1 MNKWY
6 CKNLILFLVFL
17 CFATNIV
24 CAKTNEF
31 KIYINL
37 WNSKLYLMQNNKVIE
52 EYPISP
58 GKDKSPTP
66 IGKFHI
72 INKSKGWGSGFGSR
86 WLGLDVPWGKYG
98 IHGTNKAW
106 LIGERVSSGCIRMY
120 NKDVENLFE
129 KISVGTE
136 VYIDGPIMGIG
147 IHEFKTLSRNS
158 RGNLVQIIQYRLKAA
173 GYYKGKCHG
182 IYDIHTELAVKQFQR
197 KQDIKVTGSITS
209 KEYILLGLLE

>member
-1 MNKWY
+1 MKKWY
-6 CKNLILFLVFL
+6 CKNLILLLAFL

-24 CAKTNEF
+24 CAKTNEY

-37 WNSKLYLMQNNKVIE
+37 WTSKLYFIQNNKVIE

-58 GKDKSPTP
+58 GKDQSPTP

-72 INKSKGWGSGFGSR
+72 TNKSKGWGSGFESR

-106 LIGERVSSGCIRMY
+106 LIGERVSSGCIRMH
-120 NKDVENLFE
+120 NKDVEKLFD
-129 KISVGTE
+129 KIPVGTE
-136 VYIDGPIMGIG
+136 VYVDGPITGIG
-147 IHEFKTLSRNS
+147 KHEFKTLSSNS
-158 RGNLVQIIQYRLKAA
+158 RGNLVQIVQCRLKTA
-173 GYYKGKCHG
+173 GYYKGKCHR
-182 IYDIHTELAVKQFQR
+182 IYDIYTELAVKQFQR
-197 KQDIKVTGSITS
+197 GQNLKITGLITH